1 MKIFFY
7 YLRER
12 LRLPESD
19 QGGVASDLK
28 ATLGAALE
36 GGEGSDDLRTR
47 LNQVEQLCQDVM
59 EENEVLKEEIEEMQR
74 EIEEMH
80 DHFQVN
86 SRSLW
91 ILKRGCFLAS
101 EAQLHNT

>member
-1 MKIFFY
+1 MNIWNILFFS
-7 YLRER
+7 RER

-59 EENEVLKEEIEEMQR
+59 EENEVLKEEIDAMQR

-86 SRSLW
+86 SRSL
-91 ILKRGCFLAS
+91 
-101 EAQLHNT
+101 